1 MPKPFSLMNP
11 RVHPRVRNLLTAQ
24 KSARE
29 TQRIKRLSRK
39 KLSPIT
45 ENSPLSLGINDTWRD
60 VPSKSPKAT
69 GGLRKRKTVR
79 NRRK

>member
-1 MPKPFSLMNP
+1 M
-11 RVHPRVRNLLTAQ
+11 HPRIRNLLTTQ

-45 ENSPLSLGINDTWRD
+45 ENSPSINDTWRD
-60 VPSKSPKAT
+60 VPSKSPKVTA
-69 GGLRKRKTVR
+69 GLRKRKTVR
-79 NRRK
+79 AKNQK